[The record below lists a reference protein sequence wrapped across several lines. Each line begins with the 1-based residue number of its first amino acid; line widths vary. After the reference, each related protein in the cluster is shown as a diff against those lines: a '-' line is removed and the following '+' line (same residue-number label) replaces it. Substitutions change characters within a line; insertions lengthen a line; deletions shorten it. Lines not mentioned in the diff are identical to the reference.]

1 LIKGYSNYIIYVY
14 MTLLNTYE
22 QIKNS
27 DYFDL
32 NVKIID
38 KQEKPF
44 TAVLIEN
51 KSDDLCYYLM
61 NNDYSELVDKY
72 D

>member
-1 LIKGYSNYIIYVY
+1 

>member
-1 LIKGYSNYIIYVY
+1 MIKGYSNYIIYVY

>member
-1 LIKGYSNYIIYVY
+1 

-38 KQEKPF
+38 KQEKLF